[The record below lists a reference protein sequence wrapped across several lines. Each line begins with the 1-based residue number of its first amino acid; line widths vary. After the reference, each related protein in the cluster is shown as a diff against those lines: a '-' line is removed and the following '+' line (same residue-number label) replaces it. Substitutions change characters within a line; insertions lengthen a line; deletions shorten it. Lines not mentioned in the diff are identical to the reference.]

1 MFAGFRTRDGKKKTS
16 GTNQSAI
23 EMTERP
29 STVKTEKSFGK
40 AVTKRL
46 WCNGNKS
53 PCHGEVPG
61 SIPGRR
67 STDTNSKSLVV
78 GSSPVSVTKVESPS

>member
-1 MFAGFRTRDGKKKTS
+1 MDPGSSPGR
-16 GTNQSAI
+16 GTINKI
-23 EMTERP
+23 I
-29 STVKTEKSFGK
+29 
-40 AVTKRL
+40 KRL

-67 STDTNSKSLVV
+67 STDTNSRSLVV
-78 GSSPVSVTKVESPS
+78 GSSPVSVTVVESPS